1 MQEYSQMKEKAQ
13 QEHEQQVVQMQS
25 QQADRNQQYVLEQ
38 IDRKGEWDM
47 RKTELTALG
56 MDEGDDNAA
65 IQKAMIDAGLKEKEL
80 QIKNREIDANQFN
93 DDKRMAHESRMKQ
106 EEVKIKE
113 KEMAN
118 KLAIAKSKPKPGTK

>member
-1 MQEYSQMKEKAQ
+1 
-13 QEHEQQVVQMQS
+13 
-25 QQADRNQQYVLEQ
+25 
-38 IDRKGEWDM
+38 M

-56 MDEGDDNAA
+56 MDEGDDNTA

-118 KLAIAKSKPKPGTK
+118 KLAIAKSKPKTATK